1 MIKAL
6 MQKNRRQLDTDLT
19 NIDKRKYFSPA
30 IYIFTQKLL
39 KSLDKYAHGRLID
52 IGCGDTPYLK
62 YILKNIN
69 QYDTLDIE
77 KRTEQVTFIDNA
89 TDMHMVGSNSYN
101 ALLCLA
107 VLEHISHIG
116 KPNKLA
122 LFISFPNDLYYF

>member
-62 YILKNIN
+62 YILNDEFKTPLNN
-69 QYDTLDIE
+69 LKQT
-77 KRTEQVTFIDNA
+77 NA
-89 TDMHMVGSNSYN
+89 
-101 ALLCLA
+101 
-107 VLEHISHIG
+107 
-116 KPNKLA
+116 KLKA
-122 LFISFPNDLYYF
+122 R